1 MQIICP
7 NLSNPQ
13 VAREFEELKQAT
25 SENAAYHIWAMNNGY
40 NIDAAPNGEP
50 SVLFQ
55 SLLKYYHRDRQ
66 KAIRAKAKVYSK
78 SFIKWFGDWTSEDK
92 SNVSKAVDQNGEPL
106 VVYHTGSDFEEYDMS
121 KTGLLYGQSKR
132 FGINLAFFTPNLM
145 EAMYYKRHNEEWFG
159 EYNHVTAAYL
169 NIKNVLEV
177 DGNTEDR
184 SDEEIGKQ
192 FVEGGFDGF
201 SNIFPDYDG
210 IYEYAVPTSEQIKH
224 IENKGSFGSEEKNIY
239 RHITSEQDYRDF
251 LDEMNL
257 DEDKADQ
264 FVFNFITK
272 ILNVNPRKKY
282 DKSIPMVPSNY
293 STGNEI
299 HGVHKLQS
307 FILKVLGLND
317 LDIGFF
323 DDEDFKEKLYDYI
336 YNKWKN
342 DLVQN
347 LETVKEKYARQID
360 GLYKEL
366 SNEHKRIKLLQQYL
380 SQKDYSTDEA
390 KLLAKEILQENKRKD
405 GDRRYIGYTIQRLK
419 EHTERIKDDIHNT
432 FVYRYAELLKLK
444 NRLLA
449 TNVID
454 NIEKLV
460 YDRILL
466 EVESYKLPKDLWERN
481 VKPHLDLFELAKK
494 ASNGAVLKNM
504 HNNVFDNSDKTFDEK
519 GHECRKISS
528 TSLFEQISK
537 IYPKYNKLIKIIQN
551 VNPKVDIYI
560 YDSDDYNELFNAGK
574 LIAGASQY
582 EPKVNTVRF
591 NSNADISTIMHEMIH
606 SVSSY
611 ALVGHSEGEESLGD
625 SSLQPYIDYVIKYLK
640 DNLGNNYGPA
650 NVFGVEL
657 PANIYGLTNPA
668 EFIAELFSNDDF
680 RELLDNIPPMEE
692 SKYSSLLEQF
702 VSQIFKFINRLFKLN
717 ESETA
722 LTQATKLAIGVIRTQ
737 KMYQS
742 DIYEQIELWKK
753 SLPET
758 QKHILNDA
766 SKEESLSI
774 DNIYDDVN
782 QMSDDRKSAVQ
793 NAVSKQLREN
803 PNSTKEEISETIKEA
818 QEQFNQGQQRSIASR
833 TKDLLIESYGL
844 KAVVGE
850 DGKIHYEGN
859 SVIVSFVEYLEDE
872 LGEHEG
878 WYDYNSVSTAAHH
891 LIQVAL
897 NGNECSTFNHEIA
910 HHYVRMFWGTP
921 LIQNAL
927 GAVYRQG
934 MTMQECEEAL
944 VDEMTSR
951 TGILFQTDTEQKSFY
966 QKFWSKFSEMI
977 AKAFGIKNKT
987 YRENLLNNVTKAYA
1001 LNEHQQTNP
1010 NYKSKFEMHNGRMYK
1025 DTYTKKKVEAR
1036 NKKKQERNASH
1047 YSQTV
1052 GHRKDQKAVK
1062 LIVEGAVHRKEILSR
1077 YADITDREVV
1087 ALNVF
1092 EQEVL
1097 EFSEAIKE
1105 QRKQEFERLKA
1116 SGESTYK
1123 ANRKKSDSDK
1133 EKQLNINIIH
1143 KFLDNAQQELEI
1155 AINRFRSAQSAMF
1168 MKVTTRTEEDPTSG
1182 DINTTYVN
1190 ASEYGT
1196 DENVTQQ
1203 DFTFDEL
1210 SRLGRELISYYQDID
1225 AELDNMLSN
1234 RTVSELYSEDKL
1246 EELRE
1251 RKEAIRSL
1259 IDEVSGLYKEALNE
1273 KVIQFVDQ
1281 YVDNYKS
1288 KLDED
1293 HRERL
1298 KRNMRKWV
1306 DGQYDL
1312 GMGSNASIHR
1322 LLEAKM
1328 GVAEW
1333 SQSPIIRMMHHMIF
1347 DLNTE
1352 NEDLVL
1358 KRKNELYAAREKAK
1372 KALLKTGKITQFF
1385 STFDKIFLEYDENG
1399 NPTGNLLSKI
1409 NKGKYYKKRAAFV
1422 DELIYGRNGIEDQ
1435 IRDAIGN
1442 PNYELDVDT
1451 NGNPVFPED
1460 SRVTKIEIDYLVKY
1474 NEFLCENT
1482 ERKYTPQYYRQRL
1495 KILCDLNDDMSVK
1508 PTSNTNALHAQNEI
1522 QSQIDDIITPC
1533 IIKGKPHTEL
1543 LDDVQLEQLQIL
1555 ENQRSLLSSPYD
1567 NYGNEK
1573 QVGTEEYDTYIRLK
1587 AWKDFLKSKNI
1598 VYAMDQ
1604 ETFEESLNKAKNKK
1618 KFRKLNTYRKVNERF
1633 WDLFSDELGSIDDD
1647 KLNELRE
1654 KRSQLVSIVKP
1665 RGLNQP
1671 NLDIVWDEANKR
1683 IRPEYEQFFINLK
1696 KLDEAIKNR
1705 QIELRHGKKASQKEA
1720 AFIDA
1725 MIDKR
1730 DAMKEGTTWYEYMS
1744 DSIKK
1749 RHYAT
1754 RAVGAKDK
1762 AQDEIQK
1769 YLRYT
1774 DSQGKNHELSIF
1786 STTYPK
1792 QSRLKDKDG
1801 EFSTIQRVP
1810 IRAYSLLD
1818 KESSDPEWVNK
1829 DFKEDSD
1836 ESIQPKQKLYKNKEY
1851 DKLLGEGA
1859 QKEVVDYYN
1868 LLRDTMVKSYGNI
1881 SFLSKYNDMIPQRAA
1896 RSSSILSRFNPFRIR
1911 NWGMFRIMGIPVL
1924 PKYEPLHFILK
1935 RKWDITENDTDI
1947 NEVIFKQRD
1956 DKTIS
1961 GAIPVRYIKRL
1972 ENPEYVSGDLLSSV
1986 LSFYSMSLNYKGKQ
2000 QMAPI
2005 MNSLHEQMLKTN
2017 INSEQA
2023 NVAKGLIYRQIY
2035 GKTKTG
2041 IPDGILTPT
2050 LKRLIKFTGI
2060 SRAFAMVS
2068 LLGFSAAASIV
2079 AVLDALTSLVTDAGT
2094 RRSFGYSDLLWAVGK
2109 IIRQTIPTAMSTGS
2123 VKTTTFGLGDLNS
2136 ALEAFGLSGNIANN
2150 TQDSDMN
2157 QFRRIFKDSISQ
2169 LAMSPFSMGEH
2180 LVNSFTLLVNMS
2192 SYRLYGD
2199 EFLSRDQFMQKAQEE
2214 GLTRNQAR
2222 IKYQTA
2228 TKLFN
2233 AYHTDKKGNFV
2244 PNSKSEAGK
2253 KLLNMDPSEYRKFKH
2268 RVVSKGVSKAASY
2281 NALIPETERTELQSN
2296 IIWNWVTMVR
2306 NFLLI
2311 GFWERFSKLND
2322 FYDPETEEDMTEGQ
2336 KSQMRAEQGYYSG
2349 GLNMMTGE
2357 ITTGRARAA
2366 ARLIFTKDNGEQK
2379 FLNRT
2384 FKNISNL
2391 VGYGVEQLH
2400 KTDRTK
2406 YEARQERCLSEADL
2420 HGFHMVVNELA
2431 IIGLLTMLSAW
2442 FHNRFAG
2449 DNDDEYWFQL
2459 VDLILLRM
2467 PLERITMWHPNTV
2480 MEIITS
2486 ITAGKTMFDRLSMM
2500 GMIKQAMKDYQEHG
2514 LNYSDYERV
2523 KTGGFTG
2530 ETVLYRETLKTF
2542 SWMGVY
2548 NLYRSTHTPALESSK
2563 SFYEKLGG
2571 INPTSWWLDK
2581 EDNKKN
2587 SKKTKNV
2594 TPSVSMSF

>member
-13 VAREFEELKQAT
+13 IAREFEELKQST

-55 SLLKYYHRDRQ
+55 SLLDHYNGDRQ
-66 KAIRAKAKVYSK
+66 KAIRAKAKVYSN

-92 SNVSKAVDQNGEPL
+92 SNVSKAVDQNGEPIFTNPGT
-106 VVYHTGSDFEEYDMS
+106 VVQEHSIENTLSKETQDILKIYDKLKHVGYRGRSLDIVQFLIERLSPSMGSHFAMIVANLFEESENVYKFYD
-121 KTGLLYGQSKR
+121 R
-132 FGINLAFFTPNLM
+132 FDFFINNEYFQKILPNKIKYLQD
-145 EAMYYKRHNEEWFG
+145 FVD
-159 EYNHVTAAYL
+159 NHSPIMI
-169 NIKNVLEV
+169 N
-177 DGNTEDR
+177 
-184 SDEEIGKQ
+184 Q
-192 FVEGGFDGF
+192 FVESAIKWLKNGDITGDVEKDSARFGKDNVRRLSTLFPKIYQKGYSPKMSGYYRHKYYQNKQAFTQLLQHENTEYFSKVSMLNKLNKIQNAYLKTRDFKGAVTRKVNDEILNYYKQEHRSKQDQGDHEVYYSKYDFSRQEKEEFDPFLHKYLFEDG
-201 SNIFPDYDG
+201 YDKT
-210 IYEYAVPTSEQIKH
+210 YSAVETIKKIKH
-224 IENKGSFGSEEKNIY
+224 ISPQFEEICDLILKNIKG
-239 RHITSEQDYRDF
+239 DF
-251 LDEMNL
+251 PLYIRKNESRSSSGGVTYSDAFDSDGNKMN
-257 DEDKADQ
+257 ATI
-264 FVFNFITK
+264 VIYNK
-272 ILNVNPRKKY
+272 ISDLFLK
-282 DKSIPMVPSNY
+282 DTIH
-293 STGNEI
+293 TILHEII
-299 HGVHKLQS
+299 HGVS
-307 FILKVLGLND
+307 IAYF
-317 LDIGFF
+317 
-323 DDEDFKEKLYDYI
+323 
-336 YNKWKN
+336 
-342 DLVQN
+342 
-347 LETVKEKYARQID
+347 
-360 GLYKEL
+360 
-366 SNEHKRIKLLQQYL
+366 NEH
-380 SQKDYSTDEA
+380 E
-390 KLLAKEILQENKRKD
+390 E
-405 GDRRYIGYTIQRLK
+405 
-419 EHTERIKDDIHNT
+419 
-432 FVYRYAELLKLK
+432 
-444 NRLLA
+444 
-449 TNVID
+449 
-454 NIEKLV
+454 
-460 YDRILL
+460 
-466 EVESYKLPKDLWERN
+466 ERN
-481 VKPHLDLFELAKK
+481 NFEQYIEYIRK
-494 ASNGAVLKNM
+494 M
-504 HNNVFDNSDKTFDEK
+504 SDKAPD
-519 GHECRKISS
+519 
-528 TSLFEQISK
+528 
-537 IYPKYNKLIKIIQN
+537 
-551 VNPKVDIYI
+551 
-560 YDSDDYNELFNAGK
+560 
-574 LIAGASQY
+574 
-582 EPKVNTVRF
+582 
-591 NSNADISTIMHEMIH
+591 
-606 SVSSY
+606 
-611 ALVGHSEGEESLGD
+611 GHSAMFSLH
-625 SSLQPYIDYVIKYLK
+625 
-640 DNLGNNYGPA
+640 GNG
-650 NVFGVEL
+650 
-657 PANIYGLTNPA
+657 IYGLKNPQ
-668 EFIAELFSNDDF
+668 EFIAEFFSNPNF
-680 RELLDNIPPMEE
+680 QNWLKLIPAME
-692 SKYSSLLEQF
+692 KTQFDSLFHQ
-702 VSQIFKFINRLFKLN
+702 
-717 ESETA
+717 
-722 LTQATKLAIGVIRTQ
+722 
-737 KMYQS
+737 
-742 DIYEQIELWKK
+742 
-753 SLPET
+753 
-758 QKHILNDA
+758 ILNKILSWLGINKKDSVYDQIYPLMHYVVDTTLNDYEA
-766 SKEESLSI
+766 TDILNYVSKNELKNI
-774 DNIYDDVN
+774 DMWSVEDYNGLYDDLIN
-782 QMSDDRKSAVQ
+782 TENDRKSAVQ
-793 NAVSKQLREN
+793 NAVSKRLRET

-818 QEQFNQGQQRSIASR
+818 QEQFNQGKQRSIASR

-1123 ANRKKSDSDK
+1123 ANRKKSDSYK

-1190 ASEYGT
+1190 ASEYGI

-1225 AELDNMLSN
+1225 VELDNMLSN
-1234 RTVSELYSEDKL
+1234 RTVSELYSEDQL

-1293 HRERL
+1293 HRQRL

-1333 SQSPIIRMMHHMIF
+1333 SQSPIIRMMHQMIF

-1422 DELIYGRNGIEDQ
+1422 DELLYGRNGIEDQ
-1435 IRDAIGN
+1435 IRAAIGN

-1508 PTSNTNALHAQNEI
+1508 PTSNTNALHTQNEI

-1598 VYAMDQ
+1598 VYTMDQ

-1769 YLRYT
+1769 YLRYI

-1859 QKEVVDYYN
+1859 QKEVVNYYN
-1868 LLRDTMVKSYGNI
+1868 LLRDTMVESYGNI

-2079 AVLDALTSLVTDAGT
+2079 AILDALTSLVTDAGT

-2109 IIRQTIPTAMSTGS
+2109 IIRQTIPTVMSTGS

-2253 KLLNMDPSEYRKFKH
+2253 KLLNMEPSEYRKFKH

-2406 YEARQERCLSEADL
+2406 YEARQERGLSEADL
-2420 HGFHMVVNELA
+2420 HGFHMVVNEWA

-2523 KTGGFTG
+2523 NTGGFKG